1 MTFLQ
6 DPKSLGQCQDDRYG
20 PWPLPHCQAPNVVV
34 PLIAPTLCHA
44 PSAAD
49 SSAASAT
56 QAADHPSAADGAS
69 CLPLTTDS
77 RKSRA
82 SMVLRSSNPIDVPAP
97 GWNRANS
104 PWLGSAMTVV

>member
-1 MTFLQ
+1 MTV
-6 DPKSLGQCQDDRYG
+6 PSG
-20 PWPLPHCQAPNVVV
+20 PEVIVCNLRMTATNPRLLPHCQAPNVVV

-49 SSAASAT
+49 CSAASAT

-82 SMVLRSSNPIDVPAP
+82 SIVFRSSKPID
-97 GWNRANS
+97 RKS
-104 PWLGSAMTVV
+104 VVVG